1 VLEMLIGAAIFA
13 AGVAAGRFL
22 PSRRGGGRGRRKE
35 IQPICS
41 CGHAVSFH
49 GDDGRCNAQASV
61 ATWNNGRWTGQEQQA
76 CTCQKY
82 TGPEP
87 LPTFYA
93 PEITE

>member
-1 VLEMLIGAAIFA
+1 MVEMLIGAAIFA
-13 AGVAAGRFL
+13 AGVVAGRFL
-22 PSRRGGGRGRRKE
+22 PSRRSAGRRKE

-49 GDDGRCNAQASV
+49 GDDGRCNAT
-61 ATWNNGRWTGQEQQA
+61 ATVSTWDNGRWTGQEQKPCA
-76 CTCQKY
+76 CQKY

-87 LPTFYA
+87 LPAFYA

>member
-1 VLEMLIGAAIFA
+1 MIEMLVGAAIFA
-13 AGVAAGRFL
+13 AGVVAGRFL
-22 PSRRGGGRGRRKE
+22 PARRKSGRGKE
-35 IQPICS
+35 VQPICS

-49 GDDGRCNAQASV
+49 GEDGRCNAKTEV
-61 ATWNNGRWTGQEQQA
+61 TKWDNGRWIGNEQQP

>member
-1 VLEMLIGAAIFA
+1 MLEMLIGAAIFA
-13 AGVAAGRFL
+13 AGMAAGRFL
-22 PSRRGGGRGRRKE
+22 PSRRGGRGKQKE
-35 IQPICS
+35 IQPICA

-49 GDDGRCNAQASV
+49 GEDGRCRAEAEV
-61 ATWNNGRWTGQEQQA
+61 TEWKEGRWMGNTRQP

-82 TGPEP
+82 TGPQP